1 MLEVLACVAIQVEA
15 DHRGPS
21 TVYRVELPSGEAQ
34 VVNTL
39 DARVNAIGYSA
50 AQDRVYGV
58 DDDGGIVVLDR
69 TGHAVARSAGHFL
82 KHATAGVVVR
92 EKLVVR
98 VGHLMFWVDIDPSSG
113 RYLEVVRQ
121 AWLWPPH
128 HALNVDDFDLN
139 PADGLL
145 YGVATFPY
153 GHAYVVAIDPETGR
167 VDRVPG
173 TGMLPATHG
182 YGAVVMGRDGA
193 LYVTSNR
200 DDGRSVLYRVALDG
214 SEAVTEITSR
224 PARRSIDAA
233 GCLSVPPIV
242 DPPDPTVPPTTP
254 PTVPPTLPPFEPP
267 VVPPT
272 TTTPAPPPA
281 TTPPTSTTTTP
292 PPGPTSEEPPAQ
304 TPAPSREPLR
314 RPEPKAE
321 VAADGN
327 RIVRDQRRWG
337 LVAIILIL
345 GAGAVARAHARHR

>member
-15 DHRGPS
+15 DHHGPS
-21 TVYRVELPSGEAQ
+21 TVYRVDLPSGSSE
-34 VVNTL
+34 VLGTL

-69 TGHAVARSAGHFL
+69 TGHPVARSSGHPGFL
-82 KHATAGVVVR
+82 KHATAGAVVR
-92 EKLVVR
+92 DELVVR
-98 VGHLMFWVDIDPSSG
+98 VGHLLHWVDIDPASD
-113 RYLEVVRQ
+113 RYLKVVRQ
-121 AWLWPPH
+121 AWLWPPQ

-139 PADGLL
+139 PANGLL

-153 GHAYVVAIDPETGR
+153 GHAYVVAIDPDTGR

-173 TGMLPATHG
+173 TGTLPPTHG

-200 DDGRSVLYRVALDG
+200 EDGHSVLYRVALDG
-214 SEAVTEITSR
+214 SEAVTEITAR

-233 GCLSVPPIV
+233 GCLTIPPVV

-254 PTVPPTLPPFEPP
+254 PTVPPSSPPTTVPAAPP
-267 VVPPT
+267 GAAPTSPPPT
-272 TTTPAPPPA
+272 TTTTSPAPP
-281 TTPPTSTTTTP
+281 TTSLEAP
-292 PPGPTSEEPPAQ
+292 PPPPS
-304 TPAPSREPLR
+304 PRDPLR
-314 RPEPKAE
+314 RPEPRAE
-321 VAADGN
+321 LASDGN

-337 LVAIILIL
+337 LTAIILIL